1 MNDETKA
8 ISVNLNK
15 ARIVQERPIDS
26 GPNGP
31 AEFDNREKVHEIGE
45 ALLVTVRLLVD
56 RPGDVAATIV
66 PTVAGPVL
74 QLRVHSTDIGKV
86 IGKQGRTARALRSL
100 LGSMNATA
108 KIQMSLDIVDN
119 QNAMRT

>member
-1 MNDETKA
+1 MSDPKSTYANSTK
-8 ISVNLNK
+8 LH
-15 ARIVQERPIDS
+15 IVQKRSIDDV
-26 GPNGP
+26 PMNQ
-31 AEFDNREKVHEIGE
+31 AEVDSMEKVREIGE
-45 ALLVTVRLLVD
+45 ALLATIRLLVD
-56 RPGDVAATIV
+56 RPGDVSARIE

-119 QNAMRT
+119 QNAVSGP